1 MQAPRHLVAR
11 PGRHRR
17 AALLACAALLY
28 ASGAARAQEA
38 SAVRVT
44 ARDAETM
51 DAVVGARV
59 YVGTGHGGLTDERGG
74 VSVAGLAAGA
84 YPVRVTHLGYEA
96 YVGEV
101 RVGPDGRGGHEARLV
116 PRAVAL
122 AEVTVQQR
130 PGPRSRFLQ
139 RFYDRA
145 ERGGGSYFTREQID
159 RMDPRRVT
167 DLFRLLPGLLVAQ
180 APGGEGLM
188 RVDGNAA
195 RLEGARTGA
204 PGGMVEC
211 PVLYFIDGTPVQV
224 MPGGSIDHE
233 VRPSEIEGIEVY
245 RRSTMAPPEFRRP
258 GANCGI
264 VLIWKRERI
273 RGG

>member
-1 MQAPRHLVAR
+1 
-11 PGRHRR
+11 
-17 AALLACAALLY
+17 AAVLY
-28 ASGAARAQEA
+28 ESGAARAQHPPEP
-38 SAVRVT
+38 SGVLVM
-44 ARDAETM
+44 ARDAETG

-59 YVGTGHGGLTDERGG
+59 YVGTGHGGLTDGRGG
-74 VSVAGLAAGA
+74 LRVAGLGAGT
-84 YPVRVTHLGYEA
+84 YTVRVTHHGYEA

-101 RVGPDGRGGHEARLV
+101 RVGPDGLGGHEARLV
-116 PRAVAL
+116 PRAVTL
-122 AEVTVQQR
+122 AEVSVERR
-130 PGPRSRFLQ
+130 PGPRTGFLQ

-180 APGGEGLM
+180 TPGGEGLM

-195 RLEGARTGA
+195 RLEGARTGP
-204 PGGMVEC
+204 PGGLVEC

-233 VRPSEIEGIEVY
+233 IRPSEIEGIEVY
-245 RRSTMAPPEFRRP
+245 RRATTAPPEFRRP

-273 RGG
+273 GGA